1 MIFML
6 LFVLL
11 LLLLL
16 LLFCGDDMLGH
27 VSVDA
32 DGWDKWVAGSRP
44 GQIMPSIQVS

>member
-6 LFVLL
+6 LFVL